1 MKIPKLLPSS
11 QKDTFVTS
19 WIEINT
25 VLGIF
30 NNKGLKNF
38 NVRPNHT
45 ILSRNRCWLM
55 KSLYKFKCYEIG
67 YAELSEKRESFQEIP
82 APKKV
87 TLLKK

>member
-1 MKIPKLLPSS
+1 
-11 QKDTFVTS
+11 
-19 WIEINT
+19 
-25 VLGIF
+25 
-30 NNKGLKNF
+30 
-38 NVRPNHT
+38 
-45 ILSRNRCWLM
+45 M